1 MHIIRDGRDVALSLR
16 SLWFS
21 PGPSMEAQARQWAG
35 CVEAARR
42 DGAACPH
49 YLEVRYEQLVAQPE
63 TTLRSICDFLGLPF
77 HHAMLQYYERTPE
90 RLAEHHER
98 RRHDGTLLVSHA
110 ERLQQQARVMQPPDL
125 SRVQAWRRHMSQ
137 EDRYQFETVAGDL
150 LADLGYVAGGPQ

>member
-1 MHIIRDGRDVALSLR
+1 
-16 SLWFS
+16 
-21 PGPSMEAQARQWAG
+21 
-35 CVEAARR
+35 
-42 DGAACPH
+42 
-49 YLEVRYEQLVAQPE
+49 
-63 TTLRSICDFLGLPF
+63 
-77 HHAMLQYYERTPE
+77 MLQYYERPPE

-150 LADLGYVAGGPQ
+150 LADLEYVAGALPRLKAL